1 MRVEDAETAESD
13 WVEILRNERINRES
27 SLLFL
32 TPWLSYGSS
41 WDTGKITPKHLSNI
55 MEAMAEK
62 NLATYEPPK
71 QTRSILIYW
80 RLPEEWA
87 EVLYQWVRMQ
97 F

>member
-1 MRVEDAETAESD
+1 MM
-13 WVEILRNERINRES
+13 
-27 SLLFL
+27 
-32 TPWLSYGSS
+32 
-41 WDTGKITPKHLSNI
+41 DTGKITPNHLSNI

-71 QTRSILIYW
+71 QARSILIYW

-87 EVLYQWVRMQ
+87 EVLYHWVCMQ